1 MISATSLKVVFLTQ
15 VHNTTAKYSPKKPPI
30 NTLSLLAYITVLFVG
45 TLKTGN
51 PAYKL

>member
-15 VHNTTAKYSPKKPPI
+15 VHNTTAKYSPKK
-30 NTLSLLAYITVLFVG
+30 TMDKYTFTLAYITVLFVG